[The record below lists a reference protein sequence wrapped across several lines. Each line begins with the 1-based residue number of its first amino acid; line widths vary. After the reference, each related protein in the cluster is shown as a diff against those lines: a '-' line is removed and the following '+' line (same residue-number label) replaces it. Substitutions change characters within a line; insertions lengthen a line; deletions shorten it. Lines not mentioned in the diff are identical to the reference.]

1 VKSDPRGVQRG
12 FLAACLFLSGACALV
27 YEVAWM
33 RQLRLTTG
41 ATTAAVSTVLAVY
54 MGGLALGAS
63 LFGRLADRSRAPL
76 RLYGYLEAAVGVY
89 ALLMPL
95 LLGWC
100 TPAYVSL
107 ARAAAGQPALLTALR
122 AGLGALVLLPPTILM
137 GGTLPVLVRFV
148 GRSEARFG
156 RDLGALYGAN
166 LAGAV
171 AGTLL
176 AGFVLLERLG
186 VHGATLAAATVNL
199 LLGAVCI
206 LRDRPQGGEAAAPE
220 PAAEAEAAA
229 PRRVLTAVI
238 FFSGFASMGYEVLWT
253 RVLLFTFTSTVQ
265 AFAVILATFLGGLA
279 LGSGLFALADGRFD
293 RQRLM
298 AAVQSLAGVL
308 SLLFVPLSVRAMSVM
323 QAFADAGRQGEG
335 SVALAMALSAGM
347 VILVPATL
355 MGLVFPLASRMLA
368 GDLARTGRGIG
379 RAYTV
384 NTVGGVLGSLLT
396 GFALIP
402 SLGLKNSL
410 VLLAVTQMALGWAL
424 VPAARFGR
432 GRARLLMAASAAGL
446 AAGLLGSLLL
456 LRGPNPFDAA
466 VRPEDIEAHHD
477 DVTASVSV
485 VRDAAGGRSLRI
497 DGFEAAAADPP
508 RRSGGPY
515 VDDPRSAYMGLMTHV
530 PMLLHPDPRRLLV
543 ICFGTGTTAGA
554 GLAYP
559 QARVTAV
566 DINPTVFAFAGHFAA
581 ANRGVA
587 QDPRAKLIVDDGRNY
602 LLTTRETYDVITSEP
617 MPPRFAGVSSLYS
630 REYYALARE
639 RLAPGGL
646 LAQWLPF
653 HLVSVS
659 EARSILRT
667 VQDVFPEVTLWIQFG
682 TGVIVARREAPIESE
697 LEGLRRRLADPSL
710 HQELA
715 RFRVDGPEELLALH
729 MLGPRGVRHAAQG
742 APLVTDDR
750 PFLEF
755 HASPYRTGRV
765 MVGTF
770 SADHAAAL
778 ELVYRLRGE
787 DPLPLRAGDGAAALA
802 AARALDSHTLL
813 GGLLADA
820 RHWPEAQAEFEAG
833 LALAS
838 TPADRA
844 HFAGALADLQRRR
857 TAR

>member
-1 VKSDPRGVQRG
+1 
-12 FLAACLFLSGACALV
+12 
-27 YEVAWM
+27 
-33 RQLRLTTG
+33 
-41 ATTAAVSTVLAVY
+41 
-54 MGGLALGAS
+54 
-63 LFGRLADRSRAPL
+63 
-76 RLYGYLEAAVGVY
+76 
-89 ALLMPL
+89 
-95 LLGWC
+95 
-100 TPAYVSL
+100 
-107 ARAAAGQPALLTALR
+107 
-122 AGLGALVLLPPTILM
+122 
-137 GGTLPVLVRFV
+137 
-148 GRSEARFG
+148 
-156 RDLGALYGAN
+156 
-166 LAGAV
+166 
-171 AGTLL
+171 
-176 AGFVLLERLG
+176 
-186 VHGATLAAATVNL
+186 
-199 LLGAVCI
+199 
-206 LRDRPQGGEAAAPE
+206 
-220 PAAEAEAAA
+220 
-229 PRRVLTAVI
+229 
-238 FFSGFASMGYEVLWT
+238 
-253 RVLLFTFTSTVQ
+253 
-265 AFAVILATFLGGLA
+265 
-279 LGSGLFALADGRFD
+279 
-293 RQRLM
+293 
-298 AAVQSLAGVL
+298 
-308 SLLFVPLSVRAMSVM
+308 
-323 QAFADAGRQGEG
+323 
-335 SVALAMALSAGM
+335 
-347 VILVPATL
+347 
-355 MGLVFPLASRMLA
+355 
-368 GDLARTGRGIG
+368 
-379 RAYTV
+379 
-384 NTVGGVLGSLLT
+384 
-396 GFALIP
+396 
-402 SLGLKNSL
+402 
-410 VLLAVTQMALGWAL
+410 
-424 VPAARFGR
+424 
-432 GRARLLMAASAAGL
+432 
-446 AAGLLGSLLL
+446 
-456 LRGPNPFDAA
+456 
-466 VRPEDIEAHHD
+466 
-477 DVTASVSV
+477 
-485 VRDAAGGRSLRI
+485 
-497 DGFEAAAADPP
+497 
-508 RRSGGPY
+508 